1 MVDHISVTLTTLA
14 ARLGATLKTRGYML
28 TIAES
33 CTGGMV
39 SQAITSVAGSST
51 WFDRGF
57 ITYSNAAK
65 AEMLGVSNH
74 TLEKFGA
81 VCEQT
86 AKEMAIGALKNSQ
99 AQVSASIT
107 GIAGPDGGTPEKPV
121 GTVCFAW
128 LIINHPPVTATKQ
141 FHGTRDEIRR
151 QAAMFIM
158 AELAAKITAPN

>member
-1 MVDHISVTLTTLA
+1 MVDHANVALFTLA
-14 ARLGATLKTRGYML
+14 TKLGNTLKSHGLML
-28 TIAES
+28 ALAES

-39 SQAITSVAGSST
+39 SQAITSIAGSST

-81 VCEQT
+81 VSEQT
-86 AKEMAIGALKNSQ
+86 AKEMAIGTLKNSH

-128 LIINHPPVTATKQ
+128 LIINHPPATATKQ
-141 FHGTRDEIRR
+141 FHGTRDEIRQ

-158 AELAAKITAPN
+158 AELAKKIAELS